1 MKLYLVPTP
10 IGNLDDITLRAVAI
24 LRQVDV
30 VLAGHYHEYH
40 RTCLGLYRGVCS
52 KDGPIHITVGA
63 AGAPLDNF
71 YAAATTYSNPWTA
84 RYLPGVFGYGKLE
97 GNATDLHF
105 SFVQHGDEH
114 DSLAGQVLDT
124 LWIPRKVW

>member
-1 MKLYLVPTP
+1 
-10 IGNLDDITLRAVAI
+10 
-24 LRQVDV
+24 VDV

-40 RTCLGLYRGVCS
+40 RTCLGLYHGVCS

-63 AGAPLDNF
+63 AGAPLENF

-105 SFVQHGDEH
+105 SFVQHGDEQ
-114 DSLAGQVLDT
+114 DSLAGQVLMVNI
-124 LWIPRKVW
+124 LEVPQHLP